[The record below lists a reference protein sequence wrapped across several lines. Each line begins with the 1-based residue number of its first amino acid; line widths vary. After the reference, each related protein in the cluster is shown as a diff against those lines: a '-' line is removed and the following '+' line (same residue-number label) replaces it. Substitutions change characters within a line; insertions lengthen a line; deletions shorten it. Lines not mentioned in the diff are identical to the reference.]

1 MTRLPSA
8 LLLEEESG
16 PLLSRGGVIPPTC
29 ADVLGVKLSA
39 VNMQVALELADRWIA
54 AGKPGYACF
63 SSVHPV
69 IEAQRDPDYMQILNG
84 AAFNFPDGMPL
95 TWVGRIQGHAK
106 MNRVFGPEFMLE
118 MCRLSELRGYRNFLY
133 GGNEG
138 TAAQLCRSLQR
149 RYPMLQIVGTYTPP
163 FRDLTAEEEGHIIA
177 TVQEARPHILWVGIG
192 APKQDRFMARFVDRL
207 NVPLMAGVGAAFDF
221 HTGRIRDCSDWIKR
235 AGLQWAHRLI
245 QDPKRLWK
253 RYALTNPAFLW
264 HVAWQLSGLRSYPNR
279 QK

>member
-1 MTRLPSA
+1 MTRLTSA
-8 LLLEEESG
+8 LLAEEENRPELSG
-16 PLLSRGGVIPPTC
+16 RGEIPPIF
-29 ADVLGVKLSA
+29 ADVLGVRVTA
-39 VNMQVALELADRWIA
+39 VNMQVALDLADRWIA
-54 AGKPGYACF
+54 AGNPGYACF

-69 IEAQRDPDYMQILNG
+69 IEAQRDPDYLEILNG

-95 TWVGRIQGHAK
+95 TWIGRIQGHAD
-106 MNRVFGPEFMLE
+106 MDRVFGPEFMLE
-118 MCRLSELRGYRNFLY
+118 MCRLSEQRGYRNFLY
-133 GGNEG
+133 GGYEG
-138 TAAQLCRSLQR
+138 TAAQLRDSLQQ
-149 RYPMLQIVGTYTPP
+149 RYPRLQIVGVYTPP
-163 FRDLTAEEEGHIIA
+163 FRSLTAHEEEHLIA
-177 TVQEARPHILWVGIG
+177 TVREARPHILWVGIG

-221 HTGRIRDCSDWIKR
+221 HTGRIRDCSEWIKR

-253 RYALTNPAFLW
+253 RYALANPAFLW